1 MEIKRADKR
10 FLLFLILLGIGL
22 SIVVYMPRTGSG
34 THLEIRINGQKT
46 ASYPLSS
53 DRRETIACPDGGSNT
68 YEIKNGAVY
77 MREADCHDKICVGMH
92 SISKPGE
99 TIVCLPHKLV
109 LAVVTS
115 DGKQLPGPD
124 AVTGSANQHPSGIFD
139 SHVPDALHT
148 RTRITGKESAHEP
161 C

>member
-10 FLLFLILLGIGL
+10 FLLFLILLGAGL
-22 SIVVYMPRTGSG
+22 SIVVYMPRTSAG

-46 ASYPLSS
+46 SSYPLSF
-53 DRRETIACPDGGSNT
+53 DRKETISSPDGGTNT
-68 YEIKNGAVY
+68 FEIKNGAVY

-109 LAVVTS
+109 LAIVTS
-115 DGKQLPGPD
+115 DEKQMPVPD
-124 AVTGSANQHPSGIFD
+124 AVTGFANQHPENIF
-139 SHVPDALHT
+139 A
-148 RTRITGKESAHEP
+148 RRITCANENNRKGESS
-161 C
+161 

>member
-10 FLLFLILLGIGL
+10 FLLFLILLGAGL
-22 SIVVYMPRTGSG
+22 SIVVYLPRTGSG
-34 THLEIRINGQKT
+34 THLEVRINGQKT

-53 DRRETIACPDGGSNT
+53 DRRETIPCPDGGSNT
-68 YEIKNGAVY
+68 FEIKNGAVY

-109 LAVVTS
+109 LAIVTS
-115 DGKQLPGPD
+115 DEKQMPGPD
-124 AVTGSANQHPSGIFD
+124 AVTGSANQYPESIFD
-139 SHVPDALHT
+139 PHAPDTLLMK
-148 RTRITGKESAHEP
+148 TRITGKGRLYEP